1 VKGGFEEL
9 SARARRGEL
18 SESDE
23 RQLRLLLASSMEA
36 QLAHRAGCEFDAEDS
51 VLPGDDALAERVTR
65 RVLAQR
71 RPSGLRRIR
80 AGWKLAAAGA
90 LTVAAAAAGPGL
102 AERLGVR
109 LPSVAGS
116 AEVAQTATPAP
127 DSRATRSGKPV
138 GAAPAPESSATLIP
152 SSEPAAAESPDPVGS
167 RRVAKRGKRPRGSAG
182 NAPAALFAQASRAR
196 RHGQISEAIALYLDL
211 QRRHP
216 SAAEAHAADI
226 ALGMLY
232 SGSSPRVALTHFR
245 RYLQRGGPLAPEA
258 LWGQSQ
264 ALSAL
269 GRTDEAR
276 AVWRILLARY
286 PRSAYANAARAK
298 LSSRR

>member
-1 VKGGFEEL
+1 MKGGFEEL

-18 SESDE
+18 SESDQ
-23 RQLRLLLASSMEA
+23 RQLRVLLASSIEA

-65 RVLAQR
+65 RLLVQM
-71 RPSGLRRIR
+71 RPSRLGRLRV
-80 AGWKLAAAGA
+80 GWKLAAAGA

-109 LPSVAGS
+109 LPFVDSS
-116 AEVAQTATPAP
+116 AEVMEPATPATDP
-127 DSRATRSGKPV
+127 GAKRSGKPARATP
-138 GAAPAPESSATLIP
+138 AAEGSAAAMP
-152 SSEPAAAESPDPVGS
+152 SSEPDAAESLVPGGS
-167 RRVAKRGKRPRGSAG
+167 RRVETRARRPRSSVGD
-182 NAPAALFAQASRAR
+182 APAALFAEASRAR
-196 RHGQISEAIALYLDL
+196 RHGQTSQAIALYQDL

-232 SGSSPRVALTHFR
+232 SGRSPRVALTHFR

-264 ALSAL
+264 ALAAL

-276 AVWRILLARY
+276 EVWRILLARY
-286 PRSAYANAARAK
+286 PRSTYANAARAK
-298 LSSRR
+298 LASRR